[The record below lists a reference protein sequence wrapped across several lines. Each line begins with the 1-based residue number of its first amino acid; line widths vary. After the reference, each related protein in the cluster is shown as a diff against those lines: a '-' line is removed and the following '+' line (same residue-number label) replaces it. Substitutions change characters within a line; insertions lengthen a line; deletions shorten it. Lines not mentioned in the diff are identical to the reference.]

1 MVLSY
6 LSSYVYGAP
15 SASATSVRR
24 TARKGKGPAS
34 NSGWSSSSS
43 NARNRGIYDENN
55 ASYDDDDA
63 TGNTHPAMDPA
74 LALLDYINNTRS
86 LYDVVGVSTSFTST
100 DELRRAYMGRCRVC
114 HPEWVVFLR
123 AQIIHLKLGITL

>member
-34 NSGWSSSSS
+34 NSGWSSSNS
-43 NARNRGIYDENN
+43 RNRGIYDDND
-55 ASYDDDDA
+55 ASYDDDA
-63 TGNTHPAMDPA
+63 TGNNHPAVDPA
-74 LALLDYINNTRS
+74 LALLDYINTTSS

-114 HPEWVVFLR
+114 HPECVVFLR
-123 AQIIHLKLGITL
+123 AQIIHLKLGIIL